1 MIDQVA
7 ILCGGKGTRLG
18 ELTSTTPK
26 PLLPVGGE
34 PFLGRLLMEVRRH
47 GFRRIL
53 LLAGFQSDQI
63 NAFAR
68 DAREQLAVEI
78 DVSVEPALAGT
89 GGALAHARDLL
100 DETFILLNGDSWFD
114 INLLDFAVRTL
125 ARPWAEITFALRPL
139 ADTHRSGTVRL
150 AEDRIVEFLPRPVDG
165 GPGLVNG
172 GVYVVRR
179 GLVETLPDQCSLEEQ
194 IIPRLARE
202 GRAAGFVYDS
212 FFIDIG
218 VPAAYA
224 EGQATVPAR
233 QRRPGAFL
241 DRDGILNRDLGHVG
255 TVDRF
260 EWCDGAIS
268 AVKDL
273 NDRGHFVFVVTN
285 QAGVA
290 RGLYSEDDVRSLHAH
305 MQAQLRA
312 EGAHIDD
319 FRYCP
324 FHPDGSVP
332 AYAISSDCRKPAPGM
347 ILDLM
352 ASWPVVRERSY
363 LIGNS
368 PSDIEAAHRA
378 GIEGVLVEDCGLFA
392 EVTWRRRR

>member
-18 ELTSTTPK
+18 ELTSATPK
-26 PLLPVGGE
+26 PLLPIDGE
-34 PFLGRLLMEVRRH
+34 PFLGRLLLEVRRH

-53 LLAGFQSDQI
+53 LLAAFQSEQI
-63 NAFAR
+63 DAFAR
-68 DAREQLAVEI
+68 EARERLGLDIV
-78 DVSVEPALAGT
+78 VSVEPTLAGT
-89 GGALAHARDLL
+89 GGALAHARHQL

-114 INLLDFAVRTL
+114 INLLDLAVRAL
-125 ARPWAEITFALRPL
+125 ARPWAEMTFALRAVPN
-139 ADTHRSGTVRL
+139 THRSGTVRL
-150 AEDRIVEFLPRPVDG
+150 AGDRIVEFLPRPVDS
-165 GPGLVNG
+165 GPGLANG

-179 GLVETLPDQCSLEEQ
+179 RLADTLPDQCSLEEQ

-218 VPAAYA
+218 VPTDFA
-224 EGQATVPAR
+224 EGQTTIPSQ

-241 DRDGILNRDLGHVG
+241 DRDGVLNRDLGHVG
-255 TVDRF
+255 SVDRF
-260 EWCDGAIS
+260 QWCEGAIAS
-268 AVKDL
+268 VKSL

-312 EGAHIDD
+312 EGAYIDD

-392 EVTWRRRR
+392 EVTWRRR